1 MCKNGCLFLG
11 KEPSLKLLEILPLK
25 CLRENMICLA
35 VFQFRKVVDNL

>member
-25 CLRENMICLA
+25 FLRENMICLGSLS
-35 VFQFRKVVDNL
+35 VSKGGR